1 MHGVVFEPPA
11 ALAADHPNRADVA
24 LFVGFVHRR
33 RGPLAGERAVDA
45 SAAALRAQPGRG
57 VAEGARAT
65 GPSPLPREV
74 WRWLHERGWAGGPY
88 ARTPRELR
96 GLLDVPVPLE
106 SWEAFTRLFCPEMR
120 RLGAGKAR
128 GMGYLAA
135 AVRSFFEQG
144 GRKCYVVRVGRPWR
158 YTAPRARR
166 MEKLDRLV
174 PGWFSGLPPSK
185 AERESWRGVA
195 HLYGLPDVSFV
206 CLPDLADLVRPD
218 PAPPEPLV
226 PLPARSEGFVV
237 CSDQAPAAE
246 GPDSA
251 WRRWP
256 APRVDRQGFAAWA
269 QAVNV
274 VGSLLRT
281 HHREAHLL
289 AAVPLPAPEL
299 VVELTGGRV
308 AADDDLLGFLLEP
321 RVGPGGRDLPGL
333 GLASAFVQL
342 AYPWVRTAASGLLPE
357 GLESPDGVLAGV
369 LARSAL
375 LRGSYRSAA
384 GLPLEGVWD
393 LHPVLGR
400 GQLLREHPY
409 GGGTETRTL
418 QDRVCVLGPTPA
430 GFRLLSDV
438 TTSDDEN
445 YRPAGVSRLVSA
457 LVRAARVQG
466 EDATFEANG
475 ERLWSRL
482 RERLDA
488 LLLGMLREGA
498 LRGETVSDAF
508 QVRCD
513 RTTMTQNDLD
523 AGRVVAHVLFQ
534 PTAPV
539 ERISVVLAGETGSG
553 MALRSAGGAREA
565 A

>member
-11 ALAADHPNRADVA
+11 PAAADNPNRADVA

-33 RGPLAGERAVDA
+33 RGPLVVERQADA
-45 SAAALRAQPGRG
+45 SAAALRAQPARG
-57 VAEGARAT
+57 LAEGDRTA
-65 GPSPLPREV
+65 GPSPLPREL
-74 WRWLHERGWAGGPY
+74 WRWLHERGWATGPY

-96 GLLDVPVPLE
+96 QLLDVPVPLE
-106 SWEAFTRLFCPEMR
+106 SWEAFARLFCAGMR
-120 RLGAGKAR
+120 RLDADGAR

-158 YTAPRARR
+158 YTASRAYR
-166 MEKLDRLV
+166 MARLDRLV
-174 PGWFSGLPPSK
+174 PGWLSGLPPSK
-185 AERESWRGVA
+185 AERESWRGVG

-206 CLPDLADLVRPD
+206 CLPDLADLARPD

-226 PLPARSEGFVV
+226 PLAARSEGFVV
-237 CSDQAPAAE
+237 CAESEPAPTAD
-246 GPDSA
+246 PA
-251 WRRWP
+251 WRRYP
-256 APRVDRQGFAAWA
+256 APRVDRQGFAVWA
-269 QAVNV
+269 QVVNV
-274 VGSLLRT
+274 VGSMLRN
-281 HHREAHLL
+281 HHREAHFV
-289 AAVPLPAPEL
+289 AGVPIPAPE
-299 VVELTGGRV
+299 VVAELAGGRIS
-308 AADDDLLGFLLEP
+308 AGDDLLGFLLEP
-321 RVGPGGRDLPGL
+321 RIGPDGREVPGL

-342 AYPWVRTAASGLLPE
+342 AYPWVRTASAGLLPE

-369 LARSAL
+369 LARNAL

-393 LHPVLGR
+393 LHPVQGR
-400 GQLLREHPY
+400 AQLHREHAY
-409 GGGTETRTL
+409 GGGTDTRTL
-418 QDRVCVLGPTPA
+418 QDRVCILGPTPG
-430 GFRLLSDV
+430 GFQLLSDV

-475 ERLWSRL
+475 ERLWARL

-488 LLLGMLREGA
+488 LLLSLLREGA
-498 LRGETVSDAF
+498 LRGETVGDAF

-539 ERISVVLAGETGSG
+539 ERISVVLASETGG
-553 MALRSAGGAREA
+553 GLAVRFAGGAREA